1 MAKQNLKSIVIVDD
15 QNLFATG
22 LKQILSALP
31 LVGDVIVLENGN
43 RIKEKLNMCQPD
55 VLFLDLNLPGKNG
68 LDILRDIRSSF
79 SSMVIAILT
88 MYEDQDLV
96 KKVKDLKANAYLSKD
111 ASIEELSKTISSSV
125 DSPFF
130 VSTSL
135 NFSGVE
141 NPLIT
146 DSFKEIA
153 QLTTREKEVINYLVK
168 GYSSDQISS
177 ALFISKETVKTHRK
191 NIFRKLGLNKL
202 QELIKFAYE
211 NNMA

>member
-88 MYEDQDLV
+88 MYEDQALV